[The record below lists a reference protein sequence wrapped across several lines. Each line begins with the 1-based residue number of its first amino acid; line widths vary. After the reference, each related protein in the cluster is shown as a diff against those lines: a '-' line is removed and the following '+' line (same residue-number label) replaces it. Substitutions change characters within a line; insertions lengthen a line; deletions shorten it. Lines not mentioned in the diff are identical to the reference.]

1 MYGKTFNEIN
11 TKKIIKYKKN
21 KTYAVAQL
29 FCETE
34 YSLFKLI
41 IFNNTEISINE
52 KNFLLITD
60 ISNKKISSSFIKKG
74 KIILNRSISKSYYL
88 CFQKRITN
96 LKISITKIKSNK
108 RLLKIKNLYKDNNL
122 IKYWGNMATLF
133 KNMKGS
139 VKVINMLKDTQSSME
154 FHINKKESYFICS
167 GKIKLGLRYSRA
179 KQKSLII
186 NKDNSFLMNPGTMH
200 MRMSLKDTF
209 ILEMSTKDED
219 NDSII
224 VEDGLK
230 YTFNEIR

>member
-1 MYGKTFNEIN
+1 
-11 TKKIIKYKKN
+11 
-21 KTYAVAQL
+21 
-29 FCETE
+29 
-34 YSLFKLI
+34 
-41 IFNNTEISINE
+41 
-52 KNFLLITD
+52 
-60 ISNKKISSSFIKKG
+60 
-74 KIILNRSISKSYYL
+74 
-88 CFQKRITN
+88 
-96 LKISITKIKSNK
+96 
-108 RLLKIKNLYKDNNL
+108 
-122 IKYWGNMATLF
+122 
-133 KNMKGS
+133 
-139 VKVINMLKDTQSSME
+139 MLKDTQSSME